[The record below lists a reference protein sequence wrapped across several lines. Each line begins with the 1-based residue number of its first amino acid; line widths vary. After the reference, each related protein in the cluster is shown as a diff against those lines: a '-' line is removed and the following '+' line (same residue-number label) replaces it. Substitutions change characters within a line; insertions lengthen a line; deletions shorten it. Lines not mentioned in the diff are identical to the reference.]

1 MTQVLLVID
10 VQLGMFDSPRIPS
23 VSNGDR
29 LLHNVR
35 TLIERARQ
43 AAVPV
48 MYVQHNGTPGHPV
61 EKGTPHWRIH
71 PDIAPEPDDLRFQ
84 KTTPDAFMGTMLQ
97 AELARRGVQKLVIC
111 GIQTEFCVDT
121 TTRRA
126 ASMGYDVTLIS
137 DAHST
142 WDTDSLTAQQII
154 DHHNYCLRSW
164 FATLTT
170 TAKVRLSSE

>member
-1 MTQVLLVID
+1 
-10 VQLGMFDSPRIPS
+10 MFDSPKIPS

-29 LLHNVR
+29 LLHNVKS
-35 TLIERARQ
+35 LIERARK
-43 AAVPV
+43 ASVPV

-61 EKGTPHWRIH
+61 EKGTAAWQIH
-71 PDIAPEPDDLRFQ
+71 PDIAPQPDDPIFQ
-84 KTTPDAFMGTMLQ
+84 KTTPDSFMGTMLQ
-97 AELARRGVQKLVIC
+97 AELARRGIQKLVIC

-126 ASMGYDVTLIS
+126 ASLGYDVTLVN

-142 WDTDSLTAQQII
+142 WDTESLTAQQII

-164 FATLTT
+164 FATLAA
-170 TAKVRLSSE
+170 TAKVQFT